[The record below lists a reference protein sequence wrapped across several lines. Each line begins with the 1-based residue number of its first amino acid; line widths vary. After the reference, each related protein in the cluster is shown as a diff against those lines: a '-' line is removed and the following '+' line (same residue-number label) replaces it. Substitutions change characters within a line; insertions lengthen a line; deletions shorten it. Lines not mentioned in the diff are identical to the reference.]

1 MHHPELII
9 VHKEGREALDITRP
23 HLAELANVS
32 LLTLKA
38 QKAIPLWKLVL
49 NWSKYAPGGDEC
61 AILFHVRPFGQVSGS
76 AIQFGKDTKLI
87 AMANK
92 MIADQNKE
100 IEQFRKSSE

>member
-49 NWSKYAPGGDEC
+49 N
-61 AILFHVRPFGQVSGS
+61 
-76 AIQFGKDTKLI
+76 
-87 AMANK
+87 
-92 MIADQNKE
+92 
-100 IEQFRKSSE
+100 